1 MRQQNQSGACR
12 SFDRALVGSIVCFK
26 VGLETMQKQTFNDN
40 TFDFSKA
47 IVFEIIYIIKN
58 SKFLECFES
67 GV

>member
-1 MRQQNQSGACR
+1 
-12 SFDRALVGSIVCFK
+12 
-26 VGLETMQKQTFNDN
+26 MQKQTFNDN